1 MPTTTTTSQASA
13 AASAAA
19 PRAPAGKAVI
29 YLRVSTMR
37 QATKGGEA
45 EGYSIPAQR
54 AACHQKAKDLGLDVV
69 EEFVDAG
76 QSARSA
82 DRPELHAMLSRIKQG
97 DISTLIVHK
106 SDRLARSLE
115 DHVAIVGSLK
125 KKGVALVS
133 CMEIMDADTP
143 SGILTQGIMA
153 AFNEFYSSN
162 LSFEA
167 KKGMRQKAQNGGTP
181 GKVPIGYLNIT
192 SSEGGKDIRTVA
204 VDEERAA
211 HITWAFQFYATGQ
224 PSIAQVTAELK
235 KRGLTSRPTAKTR
248 GKALSNAQV
257 HRLLHNKYYRGIV
270 TYDGVDYPGRHAPLV
285 DALTFQK
292 VQELLD
298 YRRINGD
305 RSWRHKHH
313 LKGIAYCG
321 RCGSKMGYGPSKGKS
336 GHTYEYFFCLGRH
349 TGRKPCDLPYLLSE
363 DLEQH
368 VLRIIETVQFDAEYI
383 AGVRALAH
391 KMLDEQLG
399 DYQGLQRTQAKRLK
413 ELETKKQRLYDAYL
427 EAAIPVA
434 ELKKRQE
441 AIETEIVNAQALLD
455 ESTTTSTEAH
465 ERLDTVLDLLGNV
478 VETYHMADGMAKH
491 MLLQAMLERI
501 DINIDDDSGD
511 DAGPSQATV
520 AEIPATVGNTLETA
534 RQVGAP
540 VAFPGQDAVTKRRTG
555 GQAHSG
561 AESRANGQTRAHHA
575 KS

>member
-45 EGYSIPAQR
+45 EGCSIPAQR

-204 VDEERAA
+204 VDEERA
-211 HITWAFQFYATGQ
+211 
-224 PSIAQVTAELK
+224 
-235 KRGLTSRPTAKTR
+235 
-248 GKALSNAQV
+248 
-257 HRLLHNKYYRGIV
+257 
-270 TYDGVDYPGRHAPLV
+270 
-285 DALTFQK
+285 
-292 VQELLD
+292 
-298 YRRINGD
+298 
-305 RSWRHKHH
+305 
-313 LKGIAYCG
+313 
-321 RCGSKMGYGPSKGKS
+321 
-336 GHTYEYFFCLGRH
+336 
-349 TGRKPCDLPYLLSE
+349 
-363 DLEQH
+363 
-368 VLRIIETVQFDAEYI
+368 
-383 AGVRALAH
+383 
-391 KMLDEQLG
+391 
-399 DYQGLQRTQAKRLK
+399 
-413 ELETKKQRLYDAYL
+413 
-427 EAAIPVA
+427 
-434 ELKKRQE
+434 
-441 AIETEIVNAQALLD
+441 
-455 ESTTTSTEAH
+455 
-465 ERLDTVLDLLGNV
+465 
-478 VETYHMADGMAKH
+478 
-491 MLLQAMLERI
+491 
-501 DINIDDDSGD
+501 
-511 DAGPSQATV
+511 
-520 AEIPATVGNTLETA
+520 
-534 RQVGAP
+534 
-540 VAFPGQDAVTKRRTG
+540 
-555 GQAHSG
+555 
-561 AESRANGQTRAHHA
+561 
-575 KS
+575 